1 MRHIFNLL
9 PPPRN
14 RFPNPP
20 TPPDFESLI
29 DDCDDD
35 TETSTLTSWVRM
47 KKDAQ
52 AKIDQTHF
60 EVLGVEHTCTDVE
73 LKKVG

>member
-1 MRHIFNLL
+1 M
-9 PPPRN
+9 
-14 RFPNPP
+14 
-20 TPPDFESLI
+20 
-29 DDCDDD
+29 
-35 TETSTLTSWVRM
+35 ETSTLTSWVRM

-60 EVLGVEHTCTDVE
+60 EVLGVERTCTDVE